1 MKKTFSAETENDLR
15 KIAERLAALSKG
27 GEFIA
32 FFGGL
37 GAGKT
42 TFVRYFAA
50 AFGMDA
56 AASPT
61 FTIVRHYDNDRASIL
76 HFDCY
81 RLADA
86 EELEAI
92 GFSDYLDSGST
103 ILMEWSENVLDV
115 LPDERLEIHIEGSG
129 AEPRRIEMD
138 SFGERYDAVIG
149 GLEI

>member
-1 MKKTFSAETENDLR
+1 MKKQFIIASENEMKQLGEQLAESAF
-15 KIAERLAALSKG
+15 A

-42 TFVRYFAA
+42 TLIRYMAA
-50 AFGMDA
+50 SLGADD

-61 FTIVRHYDNDRASIL
+61 FTIVRQYDACIPML

-86 EELEAI
+86 DELFMI
-92 GFSDYLDSGST
+92 GFDDYLASNAL
-103 ILMEWSENVLDV
+103 IVMEWSENVTEA
-115 LPDERLEIHIEGSG
+115 LPDERLEIHITGSG
-129 AEPRRIEMD
+129 NEPRRVELTAFSEKYESI
-138 SFGERYDAVIG
+138 
-149 GLEI
+149 LEGITL

>member
-1 MKKTFSAETENDLR
+1 MIKTVIAETENDLR
-15 KIAERLAALSKG
+15 LIAEKLAASLSG

-42 TFVRYFAA
+42 TFVRHFAA
-50 AFGMDA
+50 AYGIDA

-61 FTIVRHYDNDRASIL
+61 FTIVRSYENERISIL

-86 EELEAI
+86 DELEAI
-92 GFSDYLDSGST
+92 GFSDYLSSGST
-103 ILMEWSENVLDV
+103 VFMEWSENVPGA
-115 LPDERLEIHIEGSG
+115 LPPERLEIHIEGSG
-129 AEPRRIEMD
+129 DEPRKLEFR
-138 SFGERYDAVIG
+138 SFGEHCDAI
-149 GLEI
+149 LEALPL